1 MLEPELVK
9 KEMIALQ
16 RHFRDKRDYVVSRL
30 RAMGFTIK
38 LVPDSTFV
46 RVQLAYPTLYQS
58 HR

>member
-16 RHFRDKRDYVVSRL
+16 HHFRDKRDYVVSRL
-30 RAMGFTIK
+30 RSMGFTIK

-46 RVQLAYPTLYQS
+46 RTHRASYTLP
-58 HR
+58 